1 MNTARQRD
9 TSRVL
14 WITAATLLIL
24 ILVQLLPGPSTPAL
38 AAMAPGGGGDY
49 HFAVSSS
56 GGDENT
62 GDLFW
67 VLDDHAGT
75 LLLYQ
80 AQEEKG
86 EVSIVFR
93 DGGDIARMFDAA
105 R

>member
-1 MNTARQRD
+1 MNHPQIHGASRILWVTA
-9 TSRVL
+9 TILAVL
-14 WITAATLLIL
+14 IILTILPDPTPPAIAAGIPT
-24 ILVQLLPGPSTPAL
+24 
-38 AAMAPGGGGDY
+38 GDY

-80 AQEEKG
+80 AQEEQG
-86 EVSIVFR
+86 DASVVFR
-93 DGGDIARMFDAA
+93 DSGDIAQMFNAA